1 MQKIYGIC
9 VTLVT
14 LVVLVVPAG
23 ASAEDDGILE
33 SPTGTVLLP
42 THESSI
48 PVRATNVAPVIKTNA
63 AGETLSSCSSA
74 TLAGSLETNTGT
86 PNFVREITIKAEG
99 SAISG
104 CMGFGGVT
112 HWNLSPN
119 TNGLPWCLRSTRN
132 MTTDQFQVRGND
144 CTSPGRP
151 IRFVLTITSLG
162 LTCTFQRNEVGI
174 GAYTTH
180 PEDAI
185 LNISG
190 IEFNRFESSVFC
202 PSVLFLDMSLAL
214 ERDTGEGNYDNVY
227 IKNHAC

>member
-1 MQKIYGIC
+1 MRHILAVCI
-9 VTLVT
+9 
-14 LVVLVVPAG
+14 VLAILIVPTVAY
-23 ASAEDDGILE
+23 AEDDGILE
-33 SPTGTVLLP
+33 SPTGTVLSP
-42 THESSI
+42 THESPI

-63 AGETLSSCSSA
+63 AGETLSSCSAA

-86 PNFVREITIKAEG
+86 PNFVREITVKAEG

-104 CMGFGGVT
+104 CTGFGGVT
-112 HWNLSPN
+112 HWNLSPI

-132 MTTDQFQVRGND
+132 MTTDHFQVRGND
-144 CTSPGRP
+144 CTSPERP

-162 LTCTFQRNEVGI
+162 LGCTFQRSGAGT

-190 IEFNRFESSVFC
+190 LEFKRFESSVFC
-202 PSVLFLDMSLAL
+202 PSALFLDMSLAL